1 MNKAFLLVLS
11 SIIPLLISSE
21 SKTPQILNKRIT
33 PINILPSQNST
44 PHLINALIHVESRGK
59 SDAIGDVHLKTPSIG
74 VLQIR
79 PIMVREVNRILKK
92 RGKNKHFILE
102 DRFSKS
108 KSIEMFKIWK
118 GYHHKNSSD
127 EVISRCWNGGSLGYK
142 NKSTLQYW
150 GKVKDKLEQLNGKIR
165 IITF

>member
-1 MNKAFLLVLS
+1 MNKAFLLVLL

-92 RGKNKHFILE
+92 
-102 DRFSKS
+102 
-108 KSIEMFKIWK
+108 IWK